1 MRTGYSIL
9 FEHCHIN
16 FSQASN
22 VRLSP
27 SETLKSSWIIFEL
40 LRCGITGCGLACVG
54 LWPINHG
61 LMANQT
67 HHEWLAIKN
76 FIHGTTFMRGIVR
89 ASI

>member
-1 MRTGYSIL
+1 MY
-9 FEHCHIN
+9 
-16 FSQASN
+16 
-22 VRLSP
+22 
-27 SETLKSSWIIFEL
+27 EL